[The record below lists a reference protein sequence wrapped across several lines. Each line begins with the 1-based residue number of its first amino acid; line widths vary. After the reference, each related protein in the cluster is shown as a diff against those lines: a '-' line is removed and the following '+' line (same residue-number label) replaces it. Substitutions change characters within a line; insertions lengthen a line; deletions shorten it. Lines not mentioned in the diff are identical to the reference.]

1 MAEETSELSP
11 SLQAKRSTHTPRTA
25 TVDTLT
31 IAFEVEGGL
40 DQLPESLRD
49 LVYGEEYGPLMASAS
64 EVDAET
70 AKTSLGERTVHS
82 ISIETH
88 LPRLDSCEG
97 GGGRTYAS
105 ATANVS
111 PSSSLR
117 DEKGAT
123 TATLRD
129 KIPFFSGIPAVECIK
144 GVMHLFKHRSEP
156 HSSCLVCVLCVPASL
171 HLSDLLTFFS
181 SILSNFE
188 SLRVI
193 RDNTPNQYMLL
204 LKFKDEVKAVE
215 FYRLYNGRRYSSLEP
230 TVCQLVYISRVRIDK
245 SSQGAGLAGPCLV
258 ELPSCPVC
266 LEKLDD
272 SVLTILCNH
281 SFHTNCLTKWK
292 DSTCPVCRY
301 TQSPDPTGDNTCL
314 SCDSREDLWICLIC
328 GNIGCGRYVGR
339 HAHTHFVQTQ
349 HTFAMQLGTQ
359 RVWDY
364 VGDNYVHRLVHNK
377 EDGKLVE
384 VGGHV
389 AMVGDDEKIDSL
401 QLEYTYLLT
410 SQLESQRLFF
420 EEKLAV
426 VEKEANEELSA
437 MEQRCR
443 SAVTEKNGLEEKL
456 AESERARKAS
466 DKKMQQLQQK
476 LEKLSTQLNEE
487 KQMNKCLSDN
497 QRLWKDRVTMLEEKI
512 DITIKQKEKEMRDLR
527 EQVRDLMFYLETQK
541 KIAESP

>member
-1 MAEETSELSP
+1 
-11 SLQAKRSTHTPRTA
+11 
-25 TVDTLT
+25 
-31 IAFEVEGGL
+31 
-40 DQLPESLRD
+40 
-49 LVYGEEYGPLMASAS
+49 
-64 EVDAET
+64 
-70 AKTSLGERTVHS
+70 
-82 ISIETH
+82 
-88 LPRLDSCEG
+88 
-97 GGGRTYAS
+97 
-105 ATANVS
+105 
-111 PSSSLR
+111 
-117 DEKGAT
+117 
-123 TATLRD
+123 
-129 KIPFFSGIPAVECIK
+129 
-144 GVMHLFKHRSEP
+144 MHLFKHRSEP

-181 SILSNFE
+181 SVLSNFE

-204 LKFKDEVKAVE
+204 LKFKDKGKAVE
-215 FYRLYNGRRYSSLEP
+215 FYKLYNGRRYSSLEP

-245 SSQGAGLAGPCLV
+245 SSQGAGLAGPGLV

-328 GNIGCGRYVGR
+328 GNIGCGRYVGG

-364 VGDNYVHRLVHNK
+364 VGDNYVHRLVNNK

-384 VGGHV
+384 VGGHG

-401 QLEYTYLLT
+401 QLEVCLFST
-410 SQLESQRLFF
+410 SYYFSFSPSFLSHFSSTPICSQ
-420 EEKLAV
+420 V
-426 VEKEANEELSA
+426 NW
-437 MEQRCR
+437 
-443 SAVTEKNGLEEKL
+443 
-456 AESERARKAS
+456 RARGSFLKRNW
-466 DKKMQQLQQK
+466 QLSK
-476 LEKLSTQLNEE
+476 
-487 KQMNKCLSDN
+487 
-497 QRLWKDRVTMLEEKI
+497 
-512 DITIKQKEKEMRDLR
+512 R
-527 EQVRDLMFYLETQK
+527 EQMKSCLRWSRDVGVW
-541 KIAESP
+541 

>member
-1 MAEETSELSP
+1 MHRHLLLP
-11 SLQAKRSTHTPRTA
+11 SL
-25 TVDTLT
+25 
-31 IAFEVEGGL
+31 IA
-40 DQLPESLRD
+40 
-49 LVYGEEYGPLMASAS
+49 
-64 EVDAET
+64 
-70 AKTSLGERTVHS
+70 
-82 ISIETH
+82 
-88 LPRLDSCEG
+88 
-97 GGGRTYAS
+97 
-105 ATANVS
+105 
-111 PSSSLR
+111 
-117 DEKGAT
+117 
-123 TATLRD
+123 
-129 KIPFFSGIPAVECIK
+129 
-144 GVMHLFKHRSEP
+144 RSEP

>member
-266 LEKLDD
+266 LEKLVSSPPIFLVSHSVSLCCSSSCLSLCDLSPPLSFVICQDD

-364 VGDNYVHRLVHNK
+364 VGDNYVHRLV
-377 EDGKLVE
+377 
-384 VGGHV
+384 
-389 AMVGDDEKIDSL
+389 
-401 QLEYTYLLT
+401 
-410 SQLESQRLFF
+410 
-420 EEKLAV
+420 
-426 VEKEANEELSA
+426 
-437 MEQRCR
+437 
-443 SAVTEKNGLEEKL
+443 AVTEKNGLEEKL

>member
-1 MAEETSELSP
+1 MHRHLLLP
-11 SLQAKRSTHTPRTA
+11 SL
-25 TVDTLT
+25 
-31 IAFEVEGGL
+31 IA
-40 DQLPESLRD
+40 
-49 LVYGEEYGPLMASAS
+49 
-64 EVDAET
+64 
-70 AKTSLGERTVHS
+70 
-82 ISIETH
+82 
-88 LPRLDSCEG
+88 
-97 GGGRTYAS
+97 
-105 ATANVS
+105 
-111 PSSSLR
+111 
-117 DEKGAT
+117 
-123 TATLRD
+123 
-129 KIPFFSGIPAVECIK
+129 
-144 GVMHLFKHRSEP
+144 RSEP

-266 LEKLDD
+266 LEKLVSSPPIFLVSHSVSLCCSSSCLSLCDLSPPLSFVICQDD

-512 DITIKQKEKEMRDLR
+512 DITIKQKEKHLENSSTNEISQGDARSERASERPHVLPRDSEEDCREPLR
-527 EQVRDLMFYLETQK
+527 KPDRR
-541 KIAESP
+541 